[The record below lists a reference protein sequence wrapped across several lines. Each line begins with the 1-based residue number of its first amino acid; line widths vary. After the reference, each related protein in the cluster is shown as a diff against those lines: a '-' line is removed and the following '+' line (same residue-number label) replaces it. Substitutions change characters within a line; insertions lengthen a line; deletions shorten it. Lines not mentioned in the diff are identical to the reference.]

1 MHSPGAV
8 IWLRHLLVGSALPAA
23 AVLGACSDNAAA
35 PPDVPEV
42 NFHVISAKCDFM
54 TGGGSVVAGGG
65 RVTFGLHAG
74 RSRGGTVFGH
84 LTVVDHRTDTR
95 YQSTQITAY
104 GRAVAPFFVA
114 VPGGG
119 VTRVFEGKVRVNG
132 GAVQNFTTY
141 LNDSGE
147 PGRGVDHIFFRT
159 GGTQIIAGAPS
170 GGLPTLRLLTGGNLQ
185 FHDHC
190 IPGNPQSGR

>member
-1 MHSPGAV
+1 
-8 IWLRHLLVGSALPAA
+8 
-23 AVLGACSDNAAA
+23 
-35 PPDVPEV
+35 
-42 NFHVISAKCDFM
+42 M

-65 RVTFGLHAG
+65 RVTFGVHAG

-84 LTVVDHRTDTR
+84 FTVVDHRTDTR

-114 VPGGG
+114 VPSSG
-119 VTRVFEGKVRVNG
+119 VTRVVEGRVRVNG
-132 GAVQNFTTY
+132 GGVQGFTAY

-147 PGRGVDHIFFRT
+147 PGRRVDHIFFRVA
-159 GGTQIIAGAPS
+159 GNQVIAGPAS

-185 FHDHC
+185 YHNHC
-190 IPGNPQSGR
+190 IPGNPQSGK